1 MAPLFRNFYTIDVLL
16 RIIGEYSD
24 ELKVLA
30 ASCLTL
36 LVRDREI
43 QALFK
48 QFNASQKLIK

>member
-1 MAPLFRNFYTIDVLL
+1 MAHLFRSLYTIDVLL

-30 ASCLTL
+30 ISSLTL

-43 QALFK
+43 QSLFK
-48 QFNASQKLIK
+48 QFNASQKLIM